1 MFLQRYGDADSP
13 KMVSEEET
21 IELER
26 SEPKLNLEKVLAFK
40 ERSLPKKKTGNE
52 FSDPRNLK
60 FCGKDRGSGNG
71 LGINIYNVS
80 QKSFGATRGLE
91 MGSGKSTEGF
101 HKKIHYVDK
110 EGSKF
115 SVKARTQKDRMAQ
128 TVGSERLWKKN

>member
-1 MFLQRYGDADSP
+1 MQRYGDGESP

-21 IELER
+21 TEFER
-26 SEPKLNLEKVLAFK
+26 SEPKLNLEKVLALK

-52 FSDPRNLK
+52 FSDPRNQK
-60 FCGKDRGSGNG
+60 FSGKDPGSGTG
-71 LGINIYNVS
+71 WGIKIYNVS

-115 SVKARTQKDRMAQ
+115 SAKARTQRDRMAQ